1 MLFALCFSV
10 GVMVS
15 ATVERLLLNSFVLLI
30 FALITA
36 STLACYVLFCRG
48 SIIGKLF
55 LLLVFGVA
63 GFAYGNY
70 SNQVALSKQ
79 LADKYD
85 RQTFVVSGVVREL
98 IVDTSTRKR
107 FVFQLAPQQL
117 ENSSLLAGSRLLLNW
132 YEPDAEIS
140 VGSYWSLKVRLKAPR
155 GFVNPAG
162 FDYQSW
168 LLRRGFSATGTVKHA
183 AAIGVYDGAKLSV
196 SATLIDSARDDLRR
210 WLSAQNIRHKG
221 FFKALLI
228 GDKSSIAASEW
239 SLMRDTGTA
248 HLMAISGLHIG
259 LAAMLGCLFGA
270 SLGRVINCLY
280 QPIGSLAI
288 AHSCSALSAISY
300 AAMAGFTTPTL
311 RALVMVLTVQLCVV
325 LHRVEHKRFAFSSAL
340 VVIAVIDPLAVWD
353 AGFWLSF
360 LAALVL
366 ILIFAGRYQKLQGGC
381 DRAANGFLQALRSQW
396 YLFFGL
402 LIPLLLLMQR
412 ATLLAPVANIVAI
425 PVVSLLVV
433 PLLALSVLF
442 RTLPGSWVQLI
453 SELLLRTADDV
464 FSVLWQ
470 TLDAIQNLLG
480 AEYIALGASD
490 LGVWLCIAI
499 AVIVLLLP
507 RGVPGRCLS
516 YPIVLMPFI
525 FSQAKPADELVVTF
539 MDVGQGTAVVVNVG
553 EHWLVYDTGRRFSS
567 KFDAGSGI
575 ISPYLDSAGVRA
587 IDRLIVSHGDADH
600 SGGAAA
606 LSKRHQVL
614 QVFAPRELA
623 ACLNSGASTCLPQSW
638 YSKPLPERIRAAQVL
653 PCETPEFWHWGK
665 TRFSLFSARS
675 EVEHSGLAGR
685 GHNPKS
691 HARNNRSCLL
701 LIEHQGRSVLL
712 TGDVEA
718 IAERSLLATGL
729 LDGAVD
735 WMSAPHHGSKTSS
748 SFLFLDH
755 LTPRNVV
762 FQYGHNNSYH
772 HPNKDV
778 LQRYK
783 LLDSNIEKTDVSGA
797 VQLFIDG
804 RGEQRVVR
812 WRQAHRRFWY

>member
-1 MLFALCFSV
+1 MLFALCFSA
-10 GVMVS
+10 GVMLS
-15 ATVERLLLNSFVLLI
+15 ATVERLLPNSFVLLI
-30 FALITA
+30 FVLIAA

-48 SIIGKLF
+48 SIICRLL

-79 LADKYD
+79 LPDEYD
-85 RQTFVVSGVVREL
+85 RQTFTLSGVVRSVV
-98 IVDTSTRKR
+98 IDSSSRKR
-107 FVFQLAPQQL
+107 FVFQLAHPQL
-117 ENSSLLAGSRLLLNW
+117 EDSPLRAGSLLLLNW
-132 YEPDAEIS
+132 YEPDAPIS
-140 VGSYWSLKVRLKAPR
+140 VGSYWRFNVRLKAPR

-162 FDYQSW
+162 FDYQGW
-168 LLRRGFSATGTVKHA
+168 LLRRDFSATGTVKRA
-183 AAIGVYDGAKLSV
+183 VAIGLNDWPGSNT
-196 SATLIDSARDDLRR
+196 SATLVDYARDDLRR
-210 WLSAQNIRHKG
+210 WLDSKSINHKG
-221 FFKALLI
+221 LFKALLI
-228 GDKSSIAASEW
+228 GDKSAVTASEW

-259 LAAMLGCLFGA
+259 LLAMLGYLFG
-270 SLGRVINCLY
+270 SLLGRVINCLY
-280 QPIGSLAI
+280 PPITSLII
-288 AHSCSALSAISY
+288 AHFCSALSAVSY
-300 AAMAGFTTPTL
+300 AALAGFTTPTL
-311 RALVMVLTVQLCVV
+311 RALAMVLAVQCCVA

-366 ILIFAGRYQKLQGGC
+366 IVIFSGRYRHSRGGC
-381 DRAANGFLQALRSQW
+381 GHAANGFLQALRSQW

-433 PLLALSVLF
+433 PLLALSVF
-442 RTLPGSWVQLI
+442 SRTLPGAWGQWMP
-453 SELLLRTADDV
+453 EYLLYGADYV

-470 TLDAIQNLLG
+470 TLEAIKGLLNVD
-480 AEYIALGASD
+480 YIALGVSD
-490 LGVWLCIAI
+490 LGIWLSLVI
-499 AVIVLLLP
+499 AVALLLLP

-516 YPIVLMPFI
+516 YPVVLLPFI
-525 FSQAKPADELVVTF
+525 LPQPKSPDQLVVTF

-575 ISPYLDSAGVRA
+575 ISPYLDSEGVRT
-587 IDRLIVSHGDADH
+587 IDRLIISHGDADH

-606 LSKRHQVL
+606 LSKRHEVL
-614 QVFAPRELA
+614 QLSAPHELA
-623 ACLNSGASTCLPQSW
+623 ACLNSGASTCLPQNW
-638 YSKPLPERIRAAQVL
+638 YTKPLPERISAAQVL
-653 PCETPEFWHWGK
+653 PCEIPEFWRWGV

-675 EVEHSGLAGR
+675 EVARSDLAGR

-729 LDGAVD
+729 LGV
-735 WMSAPHHGSKTSS
+735 
-748 SFLFLDH
+748 L
-755 LTPRNVV
+755 LT
-762 FQYGHNNSYH
+762 G
-772 HPNKDV
+772 
-778 LQRYK
+778 
-783 LLDSNIEKTDVSGA
+783 
-797 VQLFIDG
+797 
-804 RGEQRVVR
+804 
-812 WRQAHRRFWY
+812 